1 MEHYSH
7 VAELVAGLSLLLI
20 LASGIVVLARYL
32 RLPFTIVLV
41 LAGVVLAQLAPH
53 LPPAAARLI
62 DFHISPDIIFYVF
75 LPSLIFESAFHLDAR
90 QLRDNL
96 LPVLTLAVPGLL
108 ISTVVIAALV
118 AGLTEVPFAAALV
131 LGAILSAT
139 DPVAVIALF
148 HQLGAPQRLTILV
161 EGESLFN
168 DATAIVA
175 AKILLTVAIA
185 GYFTPA
191 TAGSAVIQFALVF
204 VGGIAVGWILA
215 LIAGFALGAVHE
227 NQAIEISVLTTL
239 AYLSFLVA
247 EEFFHVS
254 GVMATVAAGLT
265 MGGWGRSKISPGIA
279 DYIEHFWAYIAFV
292 ANALIFLLVGLA
304 IDFAALLSFVDVL
317 AVAIVAMLISRAL
330 VIYTLVPAVG
340 RLPGADRVSRS
351 YQTVMFWGGL
361 RGAVALA
368 VVLSL
373 GDFVWAEAFAAVVMG
388 AVLFTLVVQGLS
400 IEPLMR
406 RFGLDKPAIAD
417 RLAVDEVRAE
427 AVRKAVGQIP
437 ALGSGGLFSAAIAA
451 RLEAER
457 QHEIDD
463 IHRSINA
470 MRKDA
475 FTDSEAERNLCLRC
489 LATERIA
496 YFELFSEHHIDEH
509 AYRSLD
515 HATRHRIDQL
525 RHQGLQSALFAD
537 SPSSTTEQWLRR
549 FYSHVPGQLG
559 QFLQSRRV
567 AQEYV
572 KTWAEFQACLR
583 VDASLVEKQS
593 AGTLE
598 TQLMATVSQAY
609 ATRRD
614 EARAR
619 LDDWA
624 EQFPEFVK
632 AMQERLAERLLMN
645 VEYDEIAKQVDSGLV
660 PHGLGDGLLESMK
673 ERIRE
678 FRTPTYSD
686 LEVEPVEM
694 LRQVPFFSELEGDDV
709 ELVVKLLKSRT
720 VAPGE
725 MLIRE
730 GEPGHTMFFIAR
742 GVVRVERQG
751 QDDARQLAT
760 LLAGDFFGEMALLSD
775 APRSATCR
783 ATTACALYELS
794 RSDVNAVI
802 AQCPALGISLTRAAA
817 ERLAAQSTKT

>member
-1 MEHYSH
+1 MAHSSH
-7 VAELVAGLSLLLI
+7 VAELVAGLSLLLL
-20 LASGIVVLARYL
+20 LASAILVLARII
-32 RLPFTIVLV
+32 RLPFTVALV
-41 LAGVVLAQLAPH
+41 LAGIAVAQLSVH
-53 LPPAAARLI
+53 LPLGAARLV

-108 ISTVVIAALV
+108 ISTFVIATLV
-118 AGLTEVPFAAALV
+118 AYLTDVPFAAAMV

-148 HQLGAPQRLTILV
+148 HQLGAPQRLTVLV

-175 AKILLTVAIA
+175 AKILLSVAVA

-191 TAGSAVIQFALVF
+191 TAGNAVIQFALVF
-204 VGGIAVGWILA
+204 FGGIAVGWLLA
-215 LIAGFALGAVHE
+215 LIAGYVLGAVHE
-227 NQAIEISVLTTL
+227 NQAIEISILTTL
-239 AYLSFLVA
+239 AYLSFVIA

-304 IDFAALLSFVDVL
+304 IDFTALLAFADVL
-317 AVAIVAMLISRAL
+317 LVAIAAMLLSRVL

-340 RLPGADRVSRS
+340 HLPGAERVSRS

-373 GDFVWAEAFAAVVMG
+373 GDFAWTEAFTAVVMG

-406 RFGLDKPAIAD
+406 WFGLDKPAVAD
-417 RLAVDEVRAE
+417 QLALEEVRVE
-427 AVRKAVGQIP
+427 AIQEAIRQIP
-437 ALGSGGLFSAAIAA
+437 ALGSGGLFSAPIAA
-451 RLEAER
+451 RLEAE
-457 QHEIDD
+457 QQLEIDA
-463 IHRSINA
+463 IHNGIAALHDQEISDVQA
-470 MRKDA
+470 Q
-475 FTDSEAERNLCLRC
+475 RNLWMRC
-489 LATERIA
+489 LAIERIA
-496 YFELFSEHHIDEH
+496 YYELFSRHHIDEH
-509 AYRSLD
+509 AYRALD
-515 HATRHRIDQL
+515 HATRQRIDQL
-525 RHQGLQSALFAD
+525 RHHGLKATSFAA
-537 SPSSTTEQWLRR
+537 SSRATGKAWWQQLYRR
-549 FYSHVPGQLG
+549 VPGHLG
-559 QFLQSRRV
+559 QLLQSRSV

-572 KTWAEFQACLR
+572 RTWAEFQACRR
-583 VDASLVEKQS
+583 VGASLEDMET

-598 TQLMATVSQAY
+598 PELMSVVGQVFDA
-609 ATRRD
+609 RRS
-614 EARAR
+614 EARSR

-624 EQFPEFVK
+624 AQFPEFVK
-632 AMQERLAERLLMN
+632 AMQGRLAERLVLR
-645 VEYDEIAKQVDSGLV
+645 VEYDEIARQVDSGLV
-660 PHGLGDGLLESMK
+660 PHGLGDGLLESL
-673 ERIRE
+673 EGRIRE
-678 FRTPTYSD
+678 FGTLTY
-686 LEVEPVEM
+686 
-694 LRQVPFFSELEGDDV
+694 RELEIDPV
-709 ELVVKLLKSRT
+709 ELVRQVSFFRELTAKDIALVVKHLKSRT

-725 MLIRE
+725 TIISE
-730 GEPGHTMFFIAR
+730 GEAGRAMFFIAR
-742 GVVRVERQG
+742 GVVRVLRGAEDG
-751 QDDARQLAT
+751 ERQLAT

-775 APRSATCR
+775 AARSATCR

-794 RSDVNAVI
+794 RADVDRVI
-802 AQCPALGISLTRAAA
+802 AQCPLLGQSLQHAAA
-817 ERLAAQSTKT
+817 ERLAAQ